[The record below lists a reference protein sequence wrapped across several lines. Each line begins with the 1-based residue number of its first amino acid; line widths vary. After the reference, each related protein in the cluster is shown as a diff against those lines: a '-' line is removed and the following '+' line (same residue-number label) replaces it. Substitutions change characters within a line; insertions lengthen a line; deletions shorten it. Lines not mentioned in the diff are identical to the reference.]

1 MRFSQRLPTR
11 TSLFTSASWNL
22 RTVRSAA
29 ALGPCR
35 RPGLSL
41 RAQAHSG
48 PKAQQAQPGRRAQS
62 SAHTVERRVAQGVV
76 PHGSSLFHSVAVGSF
91 FDARW
96 FVVSSMWS
104 AAASSVSHDMEFFF
118 SGVFRMPAAAG
129 ILSFSDIDVLQ
140 SKSLG
145 GRLRLAP
152 TRGDGPRQGV
162 EGKNGNAVPLGARS
176 CFWFLLRTI
185 SVNEGSSSPLTAHG
199 GCAQVGGVG
208 E

>member
-48 PKAQQAQPGRRAQS
+48 PKAQQAQQAQPGRRAQS
-62 SAHTVERRVAQGVV
+62 GAHAVERRVAQGVA
-76 PHGSSLFHSVAVGSF
+76 PHGSSLFQSVAVGSF

-104 AAASSVSHDMEFFF
+104 AAASPVSHDMEFFF
-118 SGVFRMPAAAG
+118 SGVFRMPAG
-129 ILSFSDIDVLQ
+129 ILSFSGI
-140 SKSLG
+140 SLG
-145 GRLRLAP
+145 GFTGP
-152 TRGDGPRQGV
+152 TRR
-162 EGKNGNAVPLGARS
+162 
-176 CFWFLLRTI
+176 C
-185 SVNEGSSSPLTAHG
+185 
-199 GCAQVGGVG
+199 
-208 E
+208 